1 MAGVNNN
8 LMKNQEEKMTMIFD
22 VNGYEVKLSPA
33 IIRKFLLAGNGQL
46 TDQEIM
52 YFMAMCKARQLN
64 PFIREVHLIKYGSTA
79 AQVVVGRD
87 AYQKRATKHKMYNGM
102 ETGIWVERN
111 DTGEI
116 IKRNGSILS
125 PKKET
130 LLGGWCKVY
139 RKDWEHPVEVEVN
152 FNEYVGK
159 KSDGT
164 ANAQWSTKPVT
175 MIVKVAESQA
185 LRKAFVEDL
194 GGMYEAEE
202 LNINENELSQEPIPV
217 NQETG
222 EIIDVEPKEIK
233 EDPKKEEDYNPF
245 EPKKDDGQI
254 F

>member
-1 MAGVNNN
+1 MAAVNNS
-8 LMKNQEEKMTMIFD
+8 LVKDKEEKQTMVFD
-22 VNGYEVKLSPA
+22 VNGYEVKLNPA
-33 IIRKFLLAGNGQL
+33 IVRKYLLAGNGQL

-102 ETGIWVERN
+102 EAGIWIERN

-125 PKKET
+125 TTKET

-139 RKDWEHPVEVEVN
+139 RKDWEHAIEVEVN

-164 ANAQWSTKPVT
+164 VNAQWSTKPVT

-185 LRKAFVEDL
+185 LRKAFVEEL
-194 GGMYEAEE
+194 GGMYEADE
-202 LNINENELSQEPIPV
+202 LNINENDLSNEPVIV
-217 NQETG
+217 NE
-222 EIIDVEPKEIK
+222 EPKVQEQK
-233 EDPKKEEDYNPF
+233 EPEVINEEDYNPF
-245 EPKKDDGQI
+245 A
-254 F
+254 

>member
-1 MAGVNNN
+1 MAVVNNS
-8 LMKNQEEKMTMIFD
+8 LVKDKEEKQTMVFD
-22 VNGYEVKLSPA
+22 VNGYEVKLNPA
-33 IIRKFLLAGNGQL
+33 IVRKYLLAGNGQL

-125 PKKET
+125 TTKET

-139 RKDWEHPVEVEVN
+139 RKDWEHAIEVEVN

-164 ANAQWSTKPVT
+164 VNAQWSTKPVT

-185 LRKAFVEDL
+185 LRKAFVEEL
-194 GGMYEAEE
+194 GGMYEADE
-202 LNINENELSQEPIPV
+202 LNINENDLSNEPVVV
-217 NQETG
+217 NE
-222 EIIDVEPKEIK
+222 EPKVQEQK
-233 EDPKKEEDYNPF
+233 EPEVINEEDYNPF
-245 EPKKDDGQI
+245 A
-254 F
+254 

>member
-1 MAGVNNN
+1 MAVVNNS
-8 LMKNQEEKMTMIFD
+8 LVKDKEEKQTMVFD
-22 VNGYEVKLSPA
+22 VNGYEVKLNPA
-33 IIRKFLLAGNGQL
+33 IVRKYLLAGNGQL

-125 PKKET
+125 TTKET

-139 RKDWEHPVEVEVN
+139 RKDWEHAIEVEVN

-164 ANAQWSTKPVT
+164 VNAQWSTKPVT

-185 LRKAFVEDL
+185 LRKAFVEEL
-194 GGMYEAEE
+194 GGMYEADE
-202 LNINENELSQEPIPV
+202 LNINENDLNNEPVVV
-217 NQETG
+217 NE
-222 EIIDVEPKEIK
+222 EPKVQEQK
-233 EDPKKEEDYNPF
+233 EPEVINEEDYNPF
-245 EPKKDDGQI
+245 A
-254 F
+254 

>member
-1 MAGVNNN
+1 MSVNNS
-8 LMKNQEEKMTMIFD
+8 LVKDKEEKQTMVFD
-22 VNGYEVKLSPA
+22 VNGYEVKLNPA
-33 IIRKFLLAGNGQL
+33 IVRKYLLAGNGQL

-64 PFIREVHLIKYGSTA
+64 PFIREVYLIKYGSTA
-79 AQVVVGRD
+79 AQIVVGRD

-102 ETGIWVERN
+102 ETGIWIERN

-125 PKKET
+125 ITKET

-139 RKDWEHPVEVEVN
+139 RKDWEHPIEVEVN

-164 ANAQWSTKPVT
+164 VNSQWSGKPVT

-185 LRKAFVEDL
+185 LRKAFVDEL
-194 GGMYEAEE
+194 GGMYETDEF
-202 LNINENELSQEPIPV
+202 NINENDLNNEPIV
-217 NQETG
+217 INEEQKVQEQSKEP
-222 EIIDVEPKEIK
+222 EIIN
-233 EDPKKEEDYNPF
+233 EDNYNPF
-245 EPKKDDGQI
+245 E
-254 F
+254 

>member
-1 MAGVNNN
+1 MAVVNNS
-8 LMKNQEEKMTMIFD
+8 LVKDKEEKQTMVFD
-22 VNGYEVKLSPA
+22 VNGYEVKLNPA
-33 IIRKFLLAGNGQL
+33 IVRKYLLAGNGQL

-125 PKKET
+125 TTKET

-139 RKDWEHPVEVEVN
+139 RKDWEHAIEVEVN

-164 ANAQWSTKPVT
+164 VNSQWSTKPVT

-185 LRKAFVEDL
+185 LRKAFVEEL
-194 GGMYEAEE
+194 GGMYEADE
-202 LNINENELSQEPIPV
+202 LNINENDLSNEPVVV
-217 NQETG
+217 NE
-222 EIIDVEPKEIK
+222 EPKVQEQK
-233 EDPKKEEDYNPF
+233 EPEVINEEDYNPF
-245 EPKKDDGQI
+245 A
-254 F
+254 

>member
-1 MAGVNNN
+1 MAVNNS
-8 LMKNQEEKMTMIFD
+8 LLKNNEEKQTMVFD
-22 VNGYEVKLSPA
+22 VNGYEVKLNPA
-33 IIRKFLLAGNGQL
+33 IVRKYLLAGNGQL

-87 AYQKRATKHKMYNGM
+87 AYQKRATKHKMYNGS

-125 PKKET
+125 TTKET
-130 LLGGWCKVY
+130 LLGSWCKVY
-139 RKDWEHPVEVEVN
+139 RKDWEHPIEVEVN

-164 ANAQWSTKPVT
+164 VNAQWSTKPVT

-185 LRKAFVEDL
+185 LRKAFVEEL
-194 GGMYEAEE
+194 GGMYEADE
-202 LNINENELSQEPIPV
+202 LNINENDLSNEPVVV
-217 NQETG
+217 NE
-222 EIIDVEPKEIK
+222 EPKVQES
-233 EDPKKEEDYNPF
+233 PKEEEEYNPF
-245 EPKKDDGQI
+245 PNN
-254 F
+254 

>member
-1 MAGVNNN
+1 MAVVNNS
-8 LMKNQEEKMTMIFD
+8 LVKDKEEKQTMVFD
-22 VNGYEVKLSPA
+22 VNGYEVKLNPA
-33 IIRKFLLAGNGQL
+33 IVRKYLLAGNGQL

-102 ETGIWVERN
+102 EAGIWIERN

-125 PKKET
+125 TTKET

-139 RKDWEHPVEVEVN
+139 RKDWEHAIEVEVN

-164 ANAQWSTKPVT
+164 VNAQWSTKPVT

-185 LRKAFVEDL
+185 LRKAFVEEL
-194 GGMYEAEE
+194 GGMYEADE
-202 LNINENELSQEPIPV
+202 LNINENDLSNEPVIV
-217 NQETG
+217 NE
-222 EIIDVEPKEIK
+222 EPKVQEQK
-233 EDPKKEEDYNPF
+233 EPEVINEEDYNPF
-245 EPKKDDGQI
+245 A
-254 F
+254 